1 MRIAPND
8 VRSIRARR
16 VGRVLIVDDSTAT
29 RNIIAQL
36 LESVGISD
44 VVFAGDTASAY
55 KLIRT
60 NEVNAVLADAAMHPP
75 TGLQLLQAVRNT
87 RACSDMAFVVMTASL
102 NHRYLAQAK
111 KLGASSFLLKPF
123 SASSLVRALAPVIA
137 PRPRRKSVDVA
148 PSAAVRNSL
157 TRIRSHN
164 PAGADSG
171 SRE

>member
-1 MRIAPND
+1 MRFALDD
-8 VRSIRARR
+8 VSSTLARR
-16 VGRVLIVDDSTAT
+16 VGRVLVVDDSTAT

-36 LESVGISD
+36 LEGIGISD
-44 VVFAGDTASAY
+44 VVFAGDTSSAF
-55 KLIRT
+55 KLIRA

-75 TGLQLLQAVRNT
+75 TGLQLLEAVRNT
-87 RACSDMAFVVMTASL
+87 PACRDIAFVVMTASL
-102 NHRYLAQAK
+102 KHRYLAQAK

-137 PRPRRKSVDVA
+137 PRPTRTSVDLA

-171 SRE
+171 RHD